1 MFDTISK
8 KGGTIPKQPSHVRY
22 THAGS
27 SHGLKMSEANL
38 LGVAFSFNICFNI
51 ACLASNYNVRG
62 QSGDLTVSH
71 RNDSIVP
78 IICGILVLQQGVF
91 SESCSL
97 RWFMVFVN
105 PERKV
110 RSDRN
115 GHNCW
120 LLKSGL
126 RGVQILYPSGLP
138 WNRQIFVFMIL
149 QYSTHEKEPHWNH
162 WTHPF
167 EKCLGHHWSPRH
179 CKPRLPFR
187 MWDIVRLP
195 FFSPVPAG
203 SISNLGTLFLIPH
216 SSESIDLMPTQ
227 KRLYLSLSTILSIVI
242 VYLLSI
248 FCLSLVYL
256 LSTHHSLCI
265 RFHIKDTR
273 REKYGDENAKTL
285 TSMTHMG
292 GILEKRGGPWTL
304 WSIWESGNLGMCP
317 KWQKYCIMLC
327 RATATAPTILD
338 APIWNPGPTNGSWR
352 VSMGLCGCEEI
363 IQTIRCQGT
372 WRAPW
377 TTTVKRWI
385 SAVTCWETNIPRPC
399 SPLERWTLGGTHGG
413 KYPQNKYED
422 WRLHKNVTG

>member
-149 QYSTHEKEPHWNH
+149 QYSTHEKEPH
-162 WTHPF
+162 
-167 EKCLGHHWSPRH
+167 
-179 CKPRLPFR
+179 
-187 MWDIVRLP
+187 
-195 FFSPVPAG
+195 
-203 SISNLGTLFLIPH
+203 
-216 SSESIDLMPTQ
+216 
-227 KRLYLSLSTILSIVI
+227 
-242 VYLLSI
+242 
-248 FCLSLVYL
+248 
-256 LSTHHSLCI
+256 
-265 RFHIKDTR
+265 
-273 REKYGDENAKTL
+273 
-285 TSMTHMG
+285 
-292 GILEKRGGPWTL
+292 
-304 WSIWESGNLGMCP
+304 
-317 KWQKYCIMLC
+317 
-327 RATATAPTILD
+327 
-338 APIWNPGPTNGSWR
+338 
-352 VSMGLCGCEEI
+352 
-363 IQTIRCQGT
+363 
-372 WRAPW
+372 
-377 TTTVKRWI
+377 
-385 SAVTCWETNIPRPC
+385 
-399 SPLERWTLGGTHGG
+399 
-413 KYPQNKYED
+413 
-422 WRLHKNVTG
+422 